1 MLRNFWQKTFFTTY
15 DFTKLEL
22 SGMSELEY
30 KLAMEKIRLE
40 SEEREKEREER
51 EKEHEREER
60 ERTRI

>member
-40 SEEREKEREER
+40 SEEREKE
-51 EKEHEREER
+51 HEREER